1 MFTQRSKFSQQHQ
14 QASLQEI
21 LDAKRPN
28 LLGTS
33 KYQVVAEVVNLIEEN
48 ESLVSLTIALLYAVQ
63 NKTIKEIVLWHSLVS
78 HGMFMN
84 EMLIRSSN
92 SSKFSKLW
100 VNFLHLRLLKHP
112 PCPPL
117 QLNLQP

>member
-1 MFTQRSKFSQQHQ
+1 MFTQSSEFSQQHQ

-48 ESLVSLTIALLYAVQ
+48 ESLVSYNCTIVCCTKQNHKRNCFVALTCVTR
-63 NKTIKEIVLWHSLVS
+63 NVHE
-78 HGMFMN
+78 
-84 EMLIRSSN
+84 
-92 SSKFSKLW
+92 
-100 VNFLHLRLLKHP
+100 
-112 PCPPL
+112 
-117 QLNLQP
+117 